1 MAFIGLDGHKKH
13 IEVVYV
19 DSASSKVK
27 RSFRLKTDVHTLKGF
42 AASLS
47 SKDIV
52 ALESTTHAFPIAN
65 ILRSNG
71 AKVVISNPM
80 KTKIIAE
87 SKVKTDKIDAE
98 ALARLLASDYLPT
111 IWEPD
116 SSIQEIRKLCSYANA
131 IGKKKTMTKN
141 RIHSILHR
149 NLVDYSDDYT
159 DLFGKKGREFLKTV
173 SLPEDER
180 FQLDQELEILDFL
193 EKKIAVV
200 HKRIASKAYHDED
213 VLRLM
218 TISGIDYYTA
228 LSIKAAI
235 GDIRRFSSPKKLV
248 SYIGLNPR
256 IYQSGNSCYG
266 GPITKRGRSHARW
279 VLIQAAQSIV
289 KSPGPMRGFFLR
301 LLRRK
306 ERNKAI
312 VAVAAKLTRIIWHML
327 TEKENYHYAP
337 PLRTKEKLSKL
348 RIIATGVRLQGG
360 TKKGVPSKGGR
371 KAYLLA
377 RKNDHANAT
386 IEEQKYTDF
395 IKTRKSSPKTTSSIN
410 KGE

>member
-13 IEVVYV
+13 IQVVFV
-19 DSASSKVK
+19 ESPSSKVK
-27 RSFRLKTDVHTLKGF
+27 RSFRLKTDVATLKGF

-47 SKDIV
+47 SKDTV
-52 ALESTTHAFPIAN
+52 ALESTTNAFPIAD

-80 KTKIIAE
+80 KTKIIGE

-116 SSIQEIRKLCSYANA
+116 ERIKQIRKLCSFANA
-131 IGKKKTMTKN
+131 LGKKKTMTKN

-149 NLVDYSDDYT
+149 NLVDYDYT

-173 SLPEDER
+173 LLPEDER
-180 FQLDQELEILDFL
+180 FQLDQEIEILDFL
-193 EKKIAVV
+193 EKKIETVQ
-200 HKRIASKAYHDED
+200 KRIADKAYHDED

-218 TISGIDYYTA
+218 TIVGIDYYTA

-235 GDIRRFSSPKKLV
+235 GDVSRFSNPKKLV

-256 IYQSGNSCYG
+256 TYQSGNSCYG
-266 GPITKRGRSHARW
+266 GPITKKGRSHARW

-289 KSPGPMRGFFLR
+289 RSPGPLRAFFIK

-327 TEKENYHYAP
+327 TEKEDYYYAP
-337 PLRTKEKLSKL
+337 PIRTKEKLARL
-348 RIIATGVRLQGG
+348 RIIATGIRLQGG

-371 KAYLLA
+371 QTYRQA
-377 RKNDHANAT
+377 RRNDHTNGAIA
-386 IEEQKYTDF
+386 EQEYTDF
-395 IKTRKSSPKTTSSIN
+395 IKTRKNSSHNS
-410 KGE
+410 